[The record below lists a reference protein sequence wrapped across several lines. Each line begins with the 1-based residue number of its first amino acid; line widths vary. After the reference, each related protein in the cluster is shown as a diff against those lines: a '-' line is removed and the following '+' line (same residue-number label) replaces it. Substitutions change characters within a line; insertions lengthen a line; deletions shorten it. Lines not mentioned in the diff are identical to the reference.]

1 MYKFKFADIG
11 EGLHEGKVGEIYV
24 KVGDEV
30 SEGDSLF
37 SVETD
42 KVTSDIPAPVSGKI
56 TEILIKQGETVHVGD
71 DIFHFDTGEESPQE
85 EVKDEPKVEVKP
97 ESKEES
103 GGASVVGEVKVSNDL
118 FDPSS
123 MFANDAKKETYPSP
137 SNESSASA
145 NQSTPTKLDLDAI
158 NPNGDGEQV
167 DVVVIGAGPGG
178 YSVAEDLGKQN
189 KKVVVIEKSYAGGVC
204 LNVGCIPTKTLLR
217 TSKIFE
223 YVKNASDFGVDV
235 DIKSLSINWKK
246 ALERKNK
253 VVKKLT
259 MGVEGLLKSNKVE
272 LVYGEAKVV
281 DKHNITVNDRKF
293 TTKTIILAT
302 GSRPIHLPLDGF
314 DSPEGKKAIIN
325 STQALE
331 LKEIPKTLAII
342 GGGVI
347 GIEFGFLFHEMGT
360 KVTIVEGTEQVLGPL
375 DGEVKKFMYDLLIK
389 KGIDVKLNALV
400 KRFEKGSLIFEQDGK
415 KHKIEADK
423 ILESVGRI
431 PNNLGLDKTLGI
443 QVGKRGEFVVNE
455 YMQTSIPN
463 IFAIGDA
470 IGKSMLAHTAYKH
483 AHVISK
489 FFKGTPIKWDIKKVP
504 ACVYTHPEI
513 SAIGYTEE
521 ELKAEGIDYIK
532 SIWQNAHVGRVLAES
547 ETSEGFTK
555 LLVGKKYGQV
565 LGAHIINN
573 HSSDM
578 IAEVAALIE
587 AEGTVYELA
596 STIHPHPSI
605 SEAIYEAAVQA
616 ERMLEK
622 K

>member
-24 KVGDEV
+24 KVGDKI

-42 KVTSDIPAPVSGKI
+42 KVTSDIPSPVTGLV

-71 DIFHFDTGEESPQE
+71 EIFHFDTGEESPQKE
-85 EVKDEPKVEVKP
+85 KAPKP
-97 ESKEES
+97 EEKSSNEEP

-118 FDPSS
+118 FDPNS
-123 MFANDAKKETYPSP
+123 MFATDAKKPSVNKDA
-137 SNESSASA
+137 SNINSSQA
-145 NQSTPTKLDLDAI
+145 STPKINLDSI
-158 NPNGDGEQV
+158 KPSGNGEQV

-178 YSVAEDLGKQN
+178 YSVAEDLAKQN
-189 KKVVVIEKSYAGGVC
+189 KKVVVIEKLHAGGVC

-223 YVKNASDFGVDV
+223 YVKSAENFGVDV

-246 ALERKNK
+246 ALDRKNK
-253 VVKKLT
+253 VTSKLK

-272 LVYGEAKVV
+272 LVYGEASVV
-281 DKHNITVNDRKF
+281 DKYNVTVGDRTF
-293 TTKTIILAT
+293 TTKIIILAT

-314 DSPEGKKAIIN
+314 DTPEGKKTIIN

-331 LKEIPKTLAII
+331 LKEIPKSLAII

-347 GIEFGFLFHEMGT
+347 GIEFGFLFHELGT
-360 KVTIVEGTEQVLGPL
+360 KVIIIEGTEQILGPL
-375 DGEVKKFMYDLLIK
+375 DGEVKKFMYDLMVK
-389 KGIDVKLNALV
+389 KGIDVKVNALV
-400 KRFEKGSLIFEQDGK
+400 KRFEKDSLVFEQDGK
-415 KHKIEADK
+415 EHKIKADK
-423 ILESVGRI
+423 ILESVGRV
-431 PNNLGLDKTLGI
+431 PNNLGLDKTLGLK
-443 QVGKRGEFVVNE
+443 VGKRGEFIVNE

-463 IFAIGDA
+463 IFAMGDV

-483 AHVISK
+483 AHVIGK
-489 FFKGTPIKWDIKKVP
+489 YFKGTPIKWDIKKVP

-521 ELKAEGIDYIK
+521 ELKAEGIEYIK
-532 SIWQNAHVGRVLAES
+532 SIWQNSHVGRVLAES
-547 ETSEGFTK
+547 ETTEGFTK
-555 LLVGKKYGQV
+555 LLIGKKYGQV

-578 IAEVAALIE
+578 IAEVAALVE

-616 ERMLEK
+616 ERMLLK
-622 K
+622 NK